1 MHLHGECFLNTFFSG
16 MGWVIFVMYMNEV
29 DVYIPPWLAVSIYY
43 TFDFCLTFYL
53 APNKWAF
60 LFSEPGL
67 IDVMTSF
74 PVLIIMIIM
83 KKTDH
88 IAAWIVKLPAFRIYI
103 LFDHSFVF
111 SSF

>member
-1 MHLHGECFLNTFFSG
+1 
-16 MGWVIFVMYMNEV
+16 MYMNEV

-60 LFSEPGL
+60 LFSELLCFSYLSHRPGL